1 MKINILVALGAA
13 ILFASCG
20 KDNVYSN
27 DFSTATFVNASPG
40 PPTLSLNVLIDTIGQ
55 GPGIPFRFS
64 TQQLSV
70 APGTRAI
77 LLRSPNAI
85 PAGTFTNFVTLPA
98 EVFVTNKSYTY
109 FVYDVPPSPG
119 VGPLKTLRLEDD
131 FKTVADGSIK
141 IRFVPVATGAV
152 PSDVTFLRNAP
163 TGPSDSIT
171 ISNLSYVGANPT
183 AATLEALAKYVVIS
197 GPGTITIKM
206 KNAGTQV
213 VTATT
218 TFSALFAGVN
228 KGIFTAYSVGGTTG
242 FPLGISVF
250 RQFP

>member
-20 KDNVYSN
+20 KDNVFSN

-40 PPTLSLNVLIDTIGQ
+40 APSLEVQIDTINQ
-55 GPGIPFRFS
+55 ATVAYRAAS
-64 TQQLSV
+64 LQLAV
-70 APGTRAI
+70 RPGTRAI
-77 LLRSPNAI
+77 RLRAPNTI
-85 PAGTFTNFVTLPA
+85 PAGTFTTFGTLPA
-98 EVFVTNKSYTY
+98 ETFVSNKAYTY
-109 FVYDVPPSPG
+109 FIYDVPPAPG
-119 VGPLKTLRLEDD
+119 VGPLKTIRVEDD
-131 FKTVADGSIK
+131 YTSVGDNKIK
-141 IRFVPVATGAV
+141 IRFLPLASGAA
-152 PSDVTFLRNAP
+152 PSDITFLRNAP

-183 AATLEALAKYVVIS
+183 SATLEALAKYVVIS
-197 GPGTITIKM
+197 GPGTISIRM

-213 VTATT
+213 VTASSTI
-218 TFSALFAGVN
+218 SALFAGVN